1 MQISHSDVN
10 CEDLVLGR
18 VTASSMSLV
27 PFKYLGEDKH
37 KVEKR
42 LNPYLQIRVGA
53 ILKTYGFH
61 AFTGIL
67 KLNIDV
73 K

>member
-27 PFKYLGEDKH
+27 LFKYLGEDKH

-42 LNPYLQIRVGA
+42 LNPYLQIRVRA
-53 ILKTYGFH
+53 ILKTLGFH
-61 AFTGIL
+61 AFIGIL